1 MTTAYPNDP
10 RPAPTEAIEM
20 AREALRKYPFCFWF
34 QSSDTPLH
42 TIGQVE
48 MVVRRLRQHG
58 NRAAWNA
65 AYQIEQCL

>member
-1 MTTAYPNDP
+1 MTTEYPTDT
-10 RPAPTEAIEM
+10 RPAPAAAIEM
-20 AREALRKYPFCFWF
+20 AHEARRKYPFCFWF
-34 QSSDTPLH
+34 QSSETPLH
-42 TIGQVE
+42 TVAQVE